1 MHMNK
6 TNSPR
11 NIIEPWLA
19 LVMIA
24 LTSPV
29 AAQID
34 PGTGTGTVNGYRIGP
49 SVDLSGIRFSK
60 VNLSRADL
68 SNADLTETTFYDCN
82 FTGADLS
89 GADLS
94 GTVFRQ
100 CQFEN
105 ANLSRAR
112 TGRLYLL
119 EPERWIYT
127 LFEGCGFRAAD
138 FSDADLWRADFVGI
152 NRNVSDPVKFMPN
165 VHLGEA
171 NFLSTNLRGALLPW
185 ETVNLIALLRYH
197 TEKAHQKVQA
207 LEESARQ
214 KDQLIA
220 DLQQR
225 PTLAEIQ
232 DARGGSV
239 VLRVNPQR
247 SSVTLSMT
255 IEQSDDLMEW
265 APVKGGLSHTIP
277 ITGGK
282 KFYRFALDKEK
293 RKQQP
298 TYKKTIAR

>member
-1 MHMNK
+1 MDMKK

-11 NIIEPWLA
+11 NIIAPMLA
-19 LVMIA
+19 LVVMA
-24 LTSPV
+24 LASP
-29 AAQID
+29 APAQID

-49 SVDLSGIRFSK
+49 SVDLSCISLSK
-60 VNLSRADL
+60 VNLSRANL
-68 SNADLTETTFYDCN
+68 SNADLTETTFYGCN

-119 EPERWIYT
+119 EPESWIYT
-127 LFEGCGFRAAD
+127 LFEGCRFRGAD

-152 NRNVSDPVKFMPN
+152 NRNVSDPVSFVPN

-171 NFLSTNLRGALLPW
+171 NFLNTNLRGALLPR
-185 ETVNLIALLRYH
+185 ETVNLIALLRHH
-197 TEKAHQKVQA
+197 TEKARQKVRD

-225 PTLAEIQ
+225 PTLAEVQ

-247 SSVTLSMT
+247 SSVTLSLA
-255 IEQSDDLMEW
+255 IEQSDDLIDW
-265 APVKGGLSHTIP
+265 APVKGGLSHTMP

-282 KFYRFALDKEK
+282 RFYRFALDKGNHK
-293 RKQQP
+293 
-298 TYKKTIAR
+298 